1 MERRC
6 KRSMWTVMATD
17 AKQPYGKVG
26 YFTGHFMSLICRLM
40 WKRKQEE
47 TFVEK
52 NSDFADT
59 LMM

>member
-1 MERRC
+1 
-6 KRSMWTVMATD
+6 MATD
-17 AKQPYGKVG
+17 AKHPWGKVG

-47 TFVEK
+47 TFGEK
-52 NSDFADT
+52 NSVVADT